1 MKSKKGG
8 LIAQLTR
15 HAKEFKRL
23 EDIARKIVASKLAK
37 KKGNV

>member
-15 HAKEFKRL
+15 HVKEFKRL
-23 EDIARKIVASKLAK
+23 EDTARKIVTRKLGK